1 MFGQIYNKILSRPIA
16 IISTAQFVLIAIVFW
31 NLLVQAN
38 DYMFT
43 NEYDGL
49 KNYFTFTQYIGQES
63 SELGFLH
70 FTQMNYPFGEYV
82 FFTDNTP
89 LLAVPLRW
97 VNEHVVH
104 IEEHAVAIHN
114 YIFLFNLWLT
124 PLLFFML
131 IRPYAGKQMVLAI
144 LLALSFSWINP
155 QVLKLEY
162 GVYNL
167 SLSSILLVLL
177 ILFRKIHQLWQQDK
191 QPSKKVY
198 AALFFLLI
206 LSAAAHI
213 YYVPIIALALGLF
226 TLAELFLVKKQTGQW
241 PWQSFLGLNISV
253 ALGGIVYYVF
263 IQLVDT
269 YASLRRSTA
278 SGFDWLEWK
287 FTPEAIF
294 TPIHYNSL
302 YPIIQSCKKPLE
314 IPSESF
320 GFWGNFVWFTIYLSL
335 IYLLVRVFR
344 QRFNWPTFKQL
355 IKRNTFFV
363 ALFFVAFFSYATALG
378 TYIKFCFVPLSL
390 DNLFSPFYFLY
401 EHIDLV
407 TQFRCLA
414 RFSWMGYWIIVLIV
428 SAAFFKLIRGLDKQ
442 NAVFGRVVSLVLIT
456 IMFWDVKD
464 AMGFHQSFYK
474 VNVFNEAI
482 LDEQFAGIKT
492 IDFDT
497 YQAILTIPATQVGS
511 ENYDITIDDQPAWS
525 TYWMQLSVFSGLPQF
540 NCKMSRTA
548 ENQAKAQV
556 DLFLNKKVP
565 DLILNNLN
573 EKPILVVYSPSY
585 EQSFDLKVLD
595 YAKPAVE
602 NGSQIIKAFEMD
614 TILVD
619 KNVYYLHWDV
629 KNYH

>member
-16 IISTAQFVLIAIVFW
+16 LISIAQFALIAIVFW

-49 KNYFTFTQYIGQES
+49 KNYFTFTQYIGQAAS
-63 SELGFLH
+63 QQGFLH

-89 LLAVPLRW
+89 LLAVPLRFI
-97 VNEHVVH
+97 NEHVVH

-124 PLLFFML
+124 PLLFFIL
-131 IRPYAGKQMVLAI
+131 IRPYAPKQMVLAM

-177 ILFRKIHQLWQQDK
+177 ILFRKIHQLWQEDK

-226 TLAELFLVKKQTGQW
+226 TLAELFLVKKKIGQW
-241 PWQSFLGLNISV
+241 PWRSFLGLNISV
-253 ALGGIVYYVF
+253 ALGGIFYYVF

-269 YASLRRSTA
+269 YASLRSSTA

-320 GFWGNFVWFTIYLSL
+320 GFWGNFVWFTIYFSL
-335 IYLLVRVFR
+335 IYILVRLFR
-344 QRFNWPTFKQL
+344 QRLNWPTFKQL
-355 IKRNTFFV
+355 MKRNTFFV

-378 TYIKFCFVPLSL
+378 TYITFCFIPLSL
-390 DNLFSPFYFLY
+390 DNVFSPFYFLY
-401 EHIDLV
+401 EHIDLI

-414 RFSWMGYWIIVLIV
+414 RFSWMGYWIIVLVV
-428 SAAFFKLIRGLDKQ
+428 SGAFFKLIRGLDKQ
-442 NAVFGRVVSLVLIT
+442 NAVVGKVVSLVLIT

-474 VNVFNEAI
+474 VNVFNQAI

-497 YQAILTIPATQVGS
+497 YQAILTIPSTQVGS

-525 TYWMQLSVFSGLPQF
+525 RYWMQLSAFSGLPQF

-548 ENQAKAQV
+548 EKQAQAQV

-595 YAKPAVE
+595 YAKPAAE